1 MKPNFFYF
9 IIILMCGVMMTFQGC
24 SPVEVGKNLSLP
36 EVVFSSEDR
45 ILILAPHP
53 DDEVLGC
60 GGVIEKAVEMKLPLR
75 IVFFTYG
82 DNNQWSFLVYRKH
95 PVLRPKAARGMG
107 LVRHD
112 EAIAAARTL
121 GVPPEQL
128 TFLGY
133 PDFRTLNIWYAHW
146 GDRPPSRSML
156 TEVKAVPYANAFRPG
171 APYKGEEVLQDLKT
185 IFREFKPTKI
195 FVSHPGDHHPDH
207 RSFYLFTQV
216 ALWDLEKEMKPTVYT
231 YLIHYKHWPKP
242 RGYHPAGSL
251 EPPQP
256 FKEKI
261 PWQTLSLKPEEIERK
276 HTAIKKHRSQYNYSA
291 KYLLSFIRSNEL
303 FGDFPVIMLKPK
315 TSSVLVSS
323 ERKEDLVEIPE
334 ELTDEERASFVG
346 IEKQSILLEDN
357 NLVLSINLSRPL
369 GKAVGVSVYVLGYR
383 KDQAFAEM
391 PKLHVKF
398 GAIEHRVFDR
408 GRRLPID
415 VIKMDRRRKEI
426 TIRIPLALLKNPQ
439 YILTSARTYI
449 GAVPLDW
456 VSSRVLEIPSA
467 TKSNVAA
474 ER

>member
-1 MKPNFFYF
+1 MKLNFFYF
-9 IIILMCGVMMTFQGC
+9 VIIPMCGVILFSQGYL
-24 SPVEVGKNLSLP
+24 PIQAAQNLSLP
-36 EVVFSSEDR
+36 EVVFTSEDR

-60 GGVIEKAVEMKLPLR
+60 GGIIEKAVEMKLPLR

-95 PVLRPKAARGMG
+95 PVLRPKAARSMG
-107 LVRHD
+107 LVRHN
-112 EAIAAARTL
+112 EALAAGQAL
-121 GVPPEQL
+121 GIPPDQL

-146 GDRPPSRSML
+146 GNRPPSKSIL
-156 TEVKAVPYANAFRPG
+156 TRVKAVPYATAFRPG

-207 RSFYLFTQV
+207 RSLYLFTQV
-216 ALWDLEKEMKPTVYT
+216 AIWDLEKEMKPTVYS

-242 RGYHPAGSL
+242 RGYHPSESL
-251 EPPQP
+251 RPPQL

-276 HTAIKKHRSQYNYSA
+276 HIAVKKHRSQYNYSA
-291 KYLLSFIRSNEL
+291 RYLLSFIRSNEL
-303 FGDFPVIMLKPK
+303 FGDFPVIVLKPK

-323 ERKEDLVEIPE
+323 ERKEDLMEIPE
-334 ELTDEERASFVG
+334 ELTDEERAAFVG
-346 IEKQSILLEDN
+346 IEKHSILLEDN
-357 NLVLSINLSRPL
+357 HLVISINLSRPL
-369 GKAVGVSVYVLGYR
+369 GEAVGVSVHVFGYR

-391 PKLHVKF
+391 PKFHVKF
-398 GAIEHRVFDR
+398 GAIEHRVFDQA
-408 GRRLPID
+408 RRLPID
-415 VIKMDRRRKEI
+415 VIKLDRRPKEI
-426 TIRIPLALLKNPQ
+426 TIRIPLALLDTPQ

-456 VSSRVLEIPSA
+456 VSWRTLEIS
-467 TKSNVAA
+467 SGN
-474 ER
+474 